1 MTKAEREEIMPLKM
15 FVDGIKIAQKKA
27 DGNPH
32 TVRVFLTVWQ
42 KYSWH
47 TLVVDDRREAGN
59 KLGVGTQYV
68 VHEAV
73 VVAPTG
79 KVEQHGD

>member
-1 MTKAEREEIMPLKM
+1 MTKTEREEYMPLKM

-27 DGNPH
+27 DGKPH
-32 TVRVFLTVWQ
+32 TVRVYLTIWQ

-59 KLGVGTQYV
+59 KLGVGTAHI

-73 VVAPTG
+73 VVAPMG
-79 KVEQHGD
+79 NEEQHVD